1 MILVYD
7 ETDAQSFNEL
17 KKWVET
23 AFSYTNGAMSFVVG
37 NKTDLLQPGA
47 PRPVTEEQAQAYAN
61 SLFATLH
68 HVSAL
73 TGSGTEETINSI
85 TQQLIQQFA
94 ERFFLIFTF
103 IFVFCETVPSLK
115 RDIPRAMTTWGMM
128 LFSPN
133 PSSRRRSAASAEH
146 KHRLRIVW
154 QVERNHALLFT
165 LATPFPNHAFSSI
178 PIEC

>member
-17 KKWVET
+17 KNWVET

-47 PRPVTEEQAQAYAN
+47 PRPVTEEQAQTYAN

-73 TGSGTEETINSI
+73 TGSGTEETFNSI
-85 TQQLIQQFA
+85 TQQLIQPFA

-103 IFVFCETVPSLK
+103 IFVFCVQQCQASKETY
-115 RDIPRAMTTWGMM
+115 R
-128 LFSPN
+128 
-133 PSSRRRSAASAEH
+133 
-146 KHRLRIVW
+146 
-154 QVERNHALLFT
+154 ER
-165 LATPFPNHAFSSI
+165 
-178 PIEC
+178 